1 MRLVGVR
8 AGIPEPLTRA
18 FFWDLA
24 LGHLNLLH
32 LEEASFSL
40 FGFAN
45 FSIFMIW
52 IQEWIWLFNYIWSQ
66 QKSMDYKFKNH

>member
-1 MRLVGVR
+1 MNCPTRGFVCIWLVLR

-32 LEEASFSL
+32 LEEASFNL
-40 FGFAN
+40 FGFAS
-45 FSIFMIW
+45 F
-52 IQEWIWLFNYIWSQ
+52 
-66 QKSMDYKFKNH
+66 